1 MKQSHHFDAVILGD
15 SLAARITGALLARA
29 GCRLLTLRPAKTLPV
44 PTWFFSS
51 LLLERILDQLDGRAV
66 LTKPQ
71 PFQYLA
77 DDVRLDFH
85 GRNPLPEEI
94 RREFPAAADEIL
106 ATTTALAA
114 LGDKLATLLWEQGGL
129 PLSGLTSRWS
139 FAIRCLRKGL
149 TQGRLHELLG
159 DRLDELDSTVAA
171 GFLSGLLPGLALR
184 SAEELTLAEAALL
197 WHGVMRPT
205 AASAAGLEGLLQRRY
220 QQFHGQEDD
229 LARLESFA
237 PGRHQPS
244 RLHFRGGQQMMASA
258 VVVGAADA
266 AAFLPKPMQIPTGA
280 DNRHQPQIFLGDKV
294 PPVLADHVVLAGTP
308 PLRLYFSGAGDQR
321 RVRVEC
327 RQELPAEGIKAR
339 LETLLPFATLAVPG
353 MTRPAIPALPP
364 GLRRAIGR
372 AVPAPGIY
380 HSSEAILPGLGSL
393 GEVLTGLSVA
403 TAIQRRLRR
412 KPA

>member
-29 GCRLLTLRPAKTLPV
+29 GCRLLTLRPAQTLPT

-77 DDVRLDFH
+77 DEVRLDFH
-85 GRNPLPEEI
+85 GRNPLPEEV
-94 RREFPAAADEIL
+94 RREFPTAADEIL
-106 ATTTALAA
+106 ATTSTLAA

-129 PLSGLTSRWS
+129 PLSGLPSRWS
-139 FAIRCLRKGL
+139 FAFRCLRKGL
-149 TQGRLHELLG
+149 TQGRLHEPLG

-184 SAEELTLAEAALL
+184 SAEELSLAEAALL

-229 LARLESFA
+229 LARLESLD

-244 RLHFRGGQQMMASA
+244 RLHFRGGQQMTASA
-258 VVVGAADA
+258 VVVGGGAA
-266 AAFLPKPMQIPTGA
+266 AAFLPQPLQTFTVADSQQPPQIP
-280 DNRHQPQIFLGDKV
+280 LGDKV
-294 PPVLADHVVLAGTP
+294 PPVLADHVVLAGAP
-308 PLRLYFSGAGDQR
+308 PLRLFFSGSGDQR
-321 RVRVEC
+321 RVTVEC
-327 RQELPAEGIKAR
+327 RQELSAKALKAR
-339 LETLLPFATLAVPG
+339 LEALLPFATFAIPG
-353 MTRPAIPALPP
+353 GTRPAVPDLPP
-364 GLRRAIGR
+364 GLRQAIRR

-380 HSSEAILPGLGSL
+380 HSSEAILPGLGSN
-393 GEVLTGLSVA
+393 GEILTGLSVA